1 MRVMRRSLASVARL
15 ALVAGILNLLPASP
29 VIAQGRTDIVTL
41 ANGDRITGEIANLE
55 RGRLEFKTDDAGT
68 LYLEWDKLVSVVAA
82 GRLVEV
88 LTADERRFL
97 GTLGPA
103 AGRQLAV
110 ATADGIVPLAMADVT
125 SIQPIGRSFWRRLDG
140 TFDVGFS
147 YTQSSGISQLNLN
160 SNTVFRRPAS
170 QMRLM
175 GSFTLTQ
182 TNEDGDRDDRG
193 AVEASYLRYPWKRWF
208 LAVAGRFES
217 NESLGLV
224 LRSQVGGV
232 VGPRLINSNRTEL
245 VVGGGAVVNREEGL
259 DVEATNNLEGLAMF
273 RMWYV
278 TYDRPR
284 TNLDVSFA
292 YYPSMSDPG
301 RYRFQF
307 DSSAKRELWSDF
319 FVSLNFYDTFDSEP
333 PNPDSNSNDVGVV
346 LSIGWTY

>member
-1 MRVMRRSLASVARL
+1 MARL
-15 ALVAGILNLLPASP
+15 ALVAGLLNLLLASP
-29 VIAQGRTDIVTL
+29 VIAQGRTDVVTL
-41 ANGDRITGEIANLE
+41 ANGDRITGEIVHLE
-55 RGRLEFKTDDAGT
+55 RGRLQFKTDDAGT
-68 LYLEWDKLVSVVAA
+68 LYLEWDKLTSVVAA

-103 AGRQLAV
+103 AARQLAV
-110 ATADGIVPLAMADVT
+110 ATTDGVVSLSMADVT
-125 SIQPIGRSFWRRLDG
+125 SIQPIGRSFWRKLDG

-147 YTQSSGISQLNLN
+147 YTQSSGIAQLNLN
-160 SNTVFRRPAS
+160 TDTIFRRPAS
-170 QMRLM
+170 QARLT

-182 TNEDGDRDDRG
+182 TDEGGDRDDRG
-193 AVEASYLRYPWKRWF
+193 ALEGSYIRYPWKRWF
-208 LAVAGRFES
+208 VAAAGRFES
-217 NESLGLV
+217 NESLGIV
-224 LRSQVGGV
+224 LRSQGGIAA
-232 VGPRLINSNRTEL
+232 GPRLINSNRTQL
-245 VVGGGAVVNREEGL
+245 VVGGGAVVNRETGV
-259 DVEATNNLEGLAMF
+259 DVEPTSNLEGLALF
-273 RMWYV
+273 QMWFV

-333 PNPDSNSNDVGVV
+333 PNPSANTNDVGVV
-346 LSIGWTY
+346 LSIGWEY